1 VGYEAEVEAIP
12 YTAEQEAALL
22 ALALEHD
29 RDAMAELESARSRD
43 ELFYALPHA
52 SIASFRLGEH
62 ARAQS
67 LARQALD
74 LVAVYDGSWNRGN
87 AIHYGHTTLGLL
99 ALNEGDVGG
108 ACKALLASGA
118 TPGSPQLNT
127 FGPTMQLARALVR
140 AGEADVVLEY
150 LGRCRAFWVMGGTW
164 LDLWEAK
171 IRKGE
176 LPNFAM
182 GLYR

>member
-1 VGYEAEVEAIP
+1 MGYEADAEATP
-12 YTAEQEAALL
+12 YTAEQEAELL

-29 RDAMAELESARSRD
+29 RDALAELAAAASRD

-52 SIASFRLGEH
+52 CIGAFRLGD
-62 ARAQS
+62 AGRAAA

-74 LVAVYDGSWNRGN
+74 LASAYAHNWNHGN
-87 AIHYGHTTLGLL
+87 AVHYAHTTLGLIRWQ
-99 ALNEGDVGG
+99 EGDLAAAGTE
-108 ACKALLASGA
+108 LLASGD
-118 TPGSPQLNT
+118 TPGSPQLGT

-140 AGEADVVLEY
+140 AGQADVVLQY
-150 LGRCRAFWVMGGTW
+150 LDRCRVFWDMGGVW

-171 IRKGE
+171 IRRGE